1 MEFEMGKGDISTR
14 KGKIRRGT
22 SGKTR
27 QKRKVVNVKKTD
39 KKK

>member
-1 MEFEMGKGDISTR
+1 MEFEMGKGDKSSR

-27 QKRKVVNVKKTD
+27 QKRKVVAVKKV

>member
-1 MEFEMGKGDISTR
+1 MEFKMGKGDLKTR

-27 QKRKVVNVKKTD
+27 QKRKVVAVKKTA

>member
-1 MEFEMGKGDISTR
+1 MGKGDLSSR

-27 QKRKVVNVKKTD
+27 QKRKVVAVKKTD

>member
-1 MEFEMGKGDISTR
+1 MGKGDISSR

-27 QKRKVVNVKKTD
+27 QKRKIVAVKKTV
-39 KKK
+39 KK

>member
-1 MEFEMGKGDISTR
+1 MEFEMGKGDISSR

-27 QKRKVVNVKKTD
+27 QKRKVVNVKKAD

>member
-1 MEFEMGKGDISTR
+1 MEHKMGKGDLKTR

-27 QKRKVVNVKKTD
+27 QKKKIVAVKKTD